1 MRASQKAGS
10 ERESVAITSTKRSNH
25 DPLYLAVSTPSGTA
39 RNIHRMMARV
49 DKAAVVGSRVKMAS
63 ATGWSVT

>member
-25 DPLYLAVSTPSGTA
+25 DPLYLAVWACFDKTDREKGDYWLVVFEFKLSG
-39 RNIHRMMARV
+39 
-49 DKAAVVGSRVKMAS
+49 
-63 ATGWSVT
+63 